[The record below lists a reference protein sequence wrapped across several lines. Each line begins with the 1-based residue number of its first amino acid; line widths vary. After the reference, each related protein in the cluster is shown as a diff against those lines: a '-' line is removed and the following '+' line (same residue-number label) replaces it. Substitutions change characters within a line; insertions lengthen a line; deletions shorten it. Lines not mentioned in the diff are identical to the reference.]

1 MKKTENQ
8 RLREAILAVTNKQIR
23 DNDPPE
29 TKQALIRLREQ
40 GFSEEEALKLIG
52 YVVASEV
59 FTVLKENRNYAHAK
73 YIAALNALPKLP
85 WVNIFESLTSQ

>member
-1 MKKTENQ
+1 MEKAENK
-8 RLREAILAVTNKQIR
+8 RLRAAILEVINTQIR
-23 DNDPPE
+23 ENDPPE

-59 FTVLKENRNYAHAK
+59 FSVLKENRQYDQEK
-73 YIAALNALPKLP
+73 YISALKNLPRLP
-85 WVNIFESLTSQ
+85 WDKEP